1 MCGHVA
7 RVVLKNAKLKSEK
20 LAREIAQMAE
30 VYFDG
35 MAGVDNKGLVRVNE
49 IWTIGDIS
57 AKGPPTG
64 TIWFSPS

>member
-49 IWTIGDIS
+49 IWTTYEELS
-57 AKGPPTG
+57 AVKSL
-64 TIWFSPS
+64 FV